1 MSQKVEIKWF
11 DKSGEHDYPAAESF
25 LRLIYDARVA
35 TKYVQQLKRV
45 PTLEFKAK
53 DIVRASGLSLL
64 DVSNFHVE
72 KDRKKIVGGQTPPHF
87 SRARFGEQ
95 QGHSGIIIADGYHR
109 MCSV

>member
-11 DKSGEHDYPAAESF
+11 DKSEEHDYPAAESF
-25 LRLIYDARVA
+25 LSLIYDARVA

-64 DVSNFHVE
+64 DVSNFTS
-72 KDRKKIVGGQTPPHF
+72 KKIARKLLWARRLPIFLVQDSEN
-87 SRARFGEQ
+87 SRVIAGL
-95 QGHSGIIIADGYHR
+95 SLPMVIIG
-109 MCSV
+109 